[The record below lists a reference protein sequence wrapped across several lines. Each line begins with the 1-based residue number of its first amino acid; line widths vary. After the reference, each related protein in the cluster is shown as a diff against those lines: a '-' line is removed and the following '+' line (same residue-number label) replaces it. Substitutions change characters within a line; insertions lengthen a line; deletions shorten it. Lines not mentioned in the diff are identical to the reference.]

1 MPKNKTK
8 SAIWN
13 YFKKSNNDK
22 EATCKFCNKNLKT
35 SGNTTNLR
43 GHIEKKHADVVQE
56 LITAEEPSQKKLK
69 LNDETN
75 EAGQSNQSAISDL
88 DSTDTTDAI
97 LNVDSTDIVNKGAST
112 SAGFGCS
119 STVTTSSL
127 NTEAKQRSQQQP
139 NVSELFQNIKSINM
153 INLEKYS
160 ILISITHSASP
171 GKTFVIH
178 VRSLKSK

>member
-1 MPKNKTK
+1 M
-8 SAIWN
+8 
-13 YFKKSNNDK
+13 
-22 EATCKFCNKNLKT
+22 
-35 SGNTTNLR
+35 
-43 GHIEKKHADVVQE
+43 VQE

-75 EAGQSNQSAISDL
+75 EAGQSNQPAISDL